1 MTFYKKLAKLVSMI
15 KKYRLLIIFIV
26 FVSSKTHALSP
37 EYEKQLYIGCYGNS
51 KTYIGPDGA
60 KTYCNCTV
68 DKLSKKFSDEEIDL
82 IFKQKPGE
90 IMKATEFATIECENN
105 K

>member
-1 MTFYKKLAKLVSMI
+1 MI
-15 KKYRLLIIFIV
+15 KKYKLLIIFII

-60 KTYCNCTV
+60 KIYCTCTV

-82 IFKQKPGE
+82 IFKQKPE
-90 IMKATEFATIECENN
+90 DIMKATEFATIECENN

>member
-1 MTFYKKLAKLVSMI
+1 MI
-15 KKYRLLIIFIV
+15 KKYKLFIIFIL
-26 FVSSKTHALSP
+26 FICSKTHALSP

-60 KTYCNCTV
+60 KNYCTCTV
-68 DKLSKKFSDEEIDL
+68 DKLSKKFSDEELDL
-82 IFKQKPGE
+82 IFKQKPE
-90 IMKATEFATIECENN
+90 NIMKATEFATIKCENN

>member
-1 MTFYKKLAKLVSMI
+1 MI
-15 KKYRLLIIFIV
+15 KKYRLSIIFII
-26 FVSSKTHALSP
+26 FVSSKTYALSP
-37 EYEKQLYIGCYGNS
+37 EYEKQLFVGFYGNS

-60 KTYCNCTV
+60 KIYCTWIV
-68 DKLSKKFSDEEIDL
+68 DKLSKRFSDEEIDQ
-82 IFKQKPGE
+82 IFKMNPEE